1 MINRPGRFSTEEE
14 DSDINL
20 TPMLDVVFIMLIFF
34 IVTATFIKQPG
45 TEVLR
50 PDALTSVQKPTVS
63 VLVAVNA
70 AGEIW
75 VDKKRVDAAGVGAM
89 IERLHTENPRGGL
102 VIQAD
107 RKATYEKVK
116 AVFDAARRIGL
127 TEVAVSTVP
136 HS

>member
-1 MINRPGRFSTEEE
+1 MAINKGGRFGKRDE

-45 TEVLR
+45 TDVTR
-50 PDALTSVQKPTVS
+50 PEAETDRQKPTVS
-63 VLVAVNA
+63 VLVAINA

-75 VDKKRVDAAGVGAM
+75 IDKKKVDAVAVSAM
-89 IERLHTENPRGGL
+89 IERLHAENPKGGL

-107 RKATYEKVK
+107 REAKYEKVK
-116 AVFDAARRIGL
+116 AVLDATRSAGL
-127 TEVAVSTVP
+127 TEVAIATLE
-136 HS
+136 

>member
-1 MINRPGRFSTEEE
+1 MINRPGRFNTEDE

-45 TEVLR
+45 TEVSR

-63 VLVAVNA
+63 VLVAINS

-75 VDKKRVDAAGVGAM
+75 VDKKRVDAAAVGAM

-102 VIQAD
+102 VLQAD
-107 RKATYEKVK
+107 RKAKYEQVK
-116 AVFDAARRIGL
+116 AVLDAARRVGL
-127 TEVAVSTVP
+127 TEVAISTERNT
-136 HS
+136 

>member
-1 MINRPGRFSTEEE
+1 MIRRGGRFGGQNE

-50 PDALTSVQKPTVS
+50 PEAETARQKPTVS
-63 VLVAVNA
+63 VLVAINS

-75 VDKKRVDAAGVGAM
+75 IDKKPVDVAAVGAM
-89 IERLHTENPRGGL
+89 IERLHAENPKGGL
-102 VIQAD
+102 VLQAD
-107 RKATYEKVK
+107 RKAKYQKVK
-116 AVFDAARRIGL
+116 AVLDAARRVGL
-127 TEVAVSTVP
+127 TEVAIATEGD
-136 HS
+136 

>member
-1 MINRPGRFSTEEE
+1 MAAVRIGSRFGSH
-14 DSDINL
+14 DDADINL

-50 PDALTSVQKPTVS
+50 PEAKTQVKKPTVS
-63 VLVAVNA
+63 VLVAVNS

-75 VDKKRVDAAGVGAM
+75 IDKRKVDPAAAGAM
-89 IERLHTENPRGGL
+89 IERLHTENPKGGL

-107 RKATYEKVK
+107 RDAKYHNLK
-116 AVFDAARRIGL
+116 AVLDAARSVGV
-127 TEVAVSTVP
+127 TEVAVSTLEN
-136 HS
+136 